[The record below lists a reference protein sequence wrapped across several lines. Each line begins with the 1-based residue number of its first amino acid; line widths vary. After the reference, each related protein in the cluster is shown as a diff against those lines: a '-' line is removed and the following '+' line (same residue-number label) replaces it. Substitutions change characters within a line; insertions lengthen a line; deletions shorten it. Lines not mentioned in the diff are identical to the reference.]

1 MLRLTKGEMGKLVH
15 EDLPDLFGG
24 LELHFEHRLAAQIDE
39 SHLVFESALV
49 LLLAELQQLCDLLV
63 LLLQFA
69 LQLLDLLLVNSHD
82 LQ

>member
-1 MLRLTKGEMGKLVH
+1 MGKLVH

-39 SHLVFESALV
+39 SHLVFEPALV